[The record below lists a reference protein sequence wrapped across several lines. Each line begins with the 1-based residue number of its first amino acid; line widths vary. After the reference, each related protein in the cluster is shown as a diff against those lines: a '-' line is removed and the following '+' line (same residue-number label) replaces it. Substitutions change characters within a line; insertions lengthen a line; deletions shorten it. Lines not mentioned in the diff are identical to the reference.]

1 MRSIRFTA
9 LLLSLLLLP
18 RAADAQVI
26 MGEVVRAGDRMPIA
40 GAFIRLLD
48 ADGVQRGAA
57 LADSLGRFTIRPQ
70 TPGEYSLR
78 AEMIGHVSTTSDP
91 LQLGTTTLRY
101 TMVVP
106 IRAITLEGLPVAA
119 RTRCRVRPESTA
131 ETQRL
136 WDEARKVLGLVDWDI
151 ARGRTGYEIAT
162 FRRQLDRVGRP
173 LRQNRPELGET
184 FDRKPFTTPSAEQ
197 LAQHGFIRQTRGE
210 EHTFYAPD
218 AEVLLSDA
226 FLASHCFWVTRSTDP
241 LHRGM
246 IGLAFEPLPS
256 VTLPDISG
264 VLWLDET
271 TAELRLL
278 EYGYTSMPWN
288 LADGLAR
295 GRIEF
300 GRTPTGTWIMQ
311 RWSIRI
317 PRVQHMQGVRV
328 PNRYMHLG
336 FEEAGGQVRA
346 IRLGGVRIPLEGRAV
361 DAAAPEPIGVPTRV
375 GIVP

>member
-9 LLLSLLLLP
+9 LLLPLFLLP

-26 MGEVVRAGDRMPIA
+26 MGEVVRAGDHAPIA

-57 LADSLGRFTIRPQ
+57 LADSLGRFTIRAQRPS
-70 TPGEYSLR
+70 EYSLR

-106 IRAITLEGLPVAA
+106 IR
-119 RTRCRVRPESTA
+119 
-131 ETQRL
+131 
-136 WDEARKVLGLVDWDI
+136 
-151 ARGRTGYEIAT
+151 
-162 FRRQLDRVGRP
+162 
-173 LRQNRPELGET
+173 
-184 FDRKPFTTPSAEQ
+184 
-197 LAQHGFIRQTRGE
+197 
-210 EHTFYAPD
+210 
-218 AEVLLSDA
+218 
-226 FLASHCFWVTRSTDP
+226 
-241 LHRGM
+241 
-246 IGLAFEPLPS
+246 
-256 VTLPDISG
+256 

-278 EYGYTSMPWN
+278 EYGYTSIPWN

-295 GRIEF
+295 GRIDF

-317 PRVQHMQGVRV
+317 PRVQHMQGVRG
-328 PNRYMHLG
+328 PRRYMRLD
-336 FEEAGGQVRA
+336 FEEAGGEVRA
-346 IRLGGVRIPLEGRAV
+346 IRLGGVRIPVEGRAV
-361 DAAAPEPIGVPTRV
+361 DGAAPEPIGVPTRV
-375 GIVP
+375 GFMR